1 MDNEYV
7 VHIQYKILF
16 TCKKREIMKF
26 EGKLVELE
34 KITLSEATQTPK
46 DKLPLSL
53 HIGTTSSKLSNLSTY
68 PG

>member
-1 MDNEYV
+1 MWYIFNIRYYSPV
-7 VHIQYKILF
+7 
-16 TCKKREIMKF
+16 KKREIMKF

-34 KITLSEATQTPK
+34 KIILSEATQTPK

-53 HIGTTSSKLSNLSTY
+53 LIGTSSSKLSNLSTY